1 MNWGVDMQDQASRIT
16 YGAMMVALFAILL
29 AMTLYVPLLGLL
41 TLLLVPLP
49 ITIYRLRYDRVST
62 LMVAMCTWLITL
74 LIGGLLS
81 IPAAIVLSAVG
92 FVIGDTVR
100 TGKTKLYVY
109 MATGVTLLISLSLLY
124 LGTVWFMKINPI
136 EQLMQQF
143 SAIQQEALVILSGM
157 GNSTR
162 EIERTVAEA
171 FTYYQTIVPSL
182 FILSVFVTAYMFV
195 MPILAVATRLRF
207 EVPKFASFLNMR
219 LPFATVLAY
228 LALLLISILS
238 QPEQGT
244 TFYLMEANAIL
255 IFRFLFFLQGLA
267 LIYYALRKMKLPLI
281 VNVLATLFAMFLSP
295 FTVMLGVLD
304 IAINIRTW
312 IDKDKR
318 A

>member
-1 MNWGVDMQDQASRIT
+1 
-16 YGAMMVALFAILL
+16 
-29 AMTLYVPLLGLL
+29 
-41 TLLLVPLP
+41 
-49 ITIYRLRYDRVST
+49 
-62 LMVAMCTWLITL
+62 
-74 LIGGLLS
+74 
-81 IPAAIVLSAVG
+81 
-92 FVIGDTVR
+92 
-100 TGKTKLYVY
+100 
-109 MATGVTLLISLSLLY
+109 
-124 LGTVWFMKINPI
+124 MKINPI
-136 EQLMQQF
+136 EQLLQQF
-143 SAIQQEALVILSGM
+143 EAIQQEAFVILSGM
-157 GNSTR
+157 GNSTKDM
-162 EIERTVAEA
+162 ERTVAEA

-182 FILSVFVTAYMFV
+182 FILSTFVVAYMFI
-195 MPILAVATRLRF
+195 MPILAVAKRLRF

-219 LPFATVLAY
+219 LPFATVVAY
-228 LALLLISILS
+228 LVLLLVSILS

>member
-1 MNWGVDMQDQASRIT
+1 
-16 YGAMMVALFAILL
+16 MMVALFAILL
-29 AMTLYVPLLGLL
+29 ALTLYVPLLGML
-41 TLLLVPLP
+41 TLLLIPLP
-49 ITIYRLRYDRVST
+49 VTLYRLRYDRLST
-62 LMVAMCTWLITL
+62 LLVTVCTWLITL

-81 IPAAIVLSAVG
+81 IPSAIVLSLVG

-100 TGKTKLYVY
+100 TGKSKLYVF
-109 MATGVTLLISLSLLY
+109 MATGVALLISLSLLY

-136 EQLMQQF
+136 DQLLQQF
-143 SAIQQEALVILSGM
+143 ETIQEEALVILAGM

-162 EIERTVAEA
+162 DMERVVAEA

-182 FILSVFVTAYMFV
+182 FILSVFIASYFFV
-195 MPILAVATRLRF
+195 MPILAIASRLRF
-207 EVPKFASFLNMR
+207 EVPKFASFRSMR

-267 LIYYALRKMKLPLI
+267 LIYYALQKMKLPLI
-281 VNVLATLFAMFLSP
+281 VNVPAALLAMFLSP

-304 IAINIRTW
+304 IAINIRAW

>member
-1 MNWGVDMQDQASRIT
+1 MQDQARRIT

-29 AMTLYVPLLGLL
+29 ALTLYVPLLGML
-41 TLLLVPLP
+41 TLLLIPLP
-49 ITIYRLRYDRVST
+49 VTLYRLRYDRLST
-62 LMVAMCTWLITL
+62 LLVTVCTWLITL

-81 IPAAIVLSAVG
+81 IPSAIVLSLVG

-100 TGKTKLYVY
+100 TGKSKLYVF
-109 MATGVTLLISLSLLY
+109 MATGVALLISLSLLY

-136 EQLMQQF
+136 DQLLQQF
-143 SAIQQEALVILSGM
+143 ETIQEEALVILAGM

-162 EIERTVAEA
+162 DMERVVAEA

-182 FILSVFVTAYMFV
+182 FILSVFIASYFFV
-195 MPILAVATRLRF
+195 MPILAIASRLRF
-207 EVPKFASFLNMR
+207 EVPKFASFRSMR

-267 LIYYALRKMKLPLI
+267 LIYYALQKMKLPLI
-281 VNVLATLFAMFLSP
+281 VNVPAALLAMFLSP

-304 IAINIRTW
+304 IAINIRAW

>member
-1 MNWGVDMQDQASRIT
+1 MQDQARRIT

-29 AMTLYVPLLGLL
+29 ALTLYVPLLGTL
-41 TLLLVPLP
+41 TLLLIPLP
-49 ITIYRLRYDRVST
+49 ITLYRLNYDRGST
-62 LMVAMCTWLITL
+62 LMVVVCTWLITL

-81 IPAAIVLSAVG
+81 IPSAIILSAVG
-92 FVIGDTVR
+92 FIIGDTVR
-100 TGKTKLYVY
+100 TGKSKLYVF
-109 MATGVTLLISLSLLY
+109 MATGIALLISLSLLY

-136 EQLMQQF
+136 EQLLEQF
-143 SAIQQEALVILSGM
+143 GTIQQEALTILSGM
-157 GNSTR
+157 GGSTKD
-162 EIERTVAEA
+162 IEKTVAEA
-171 FTYYQTIVPSL
+171 FAYYQTIVPSL
-182 FILSVFVTAYMFV
+182 FILSVFIAAYLFL
-195 MPILAVATRLRF
+195 MPTLAVASRLRF
-207 EVPKFASFLNMR
+207 EVPKFASFLTMR
-219 LPFATVLAY
+219 LPFATVVAY

-267 LIYYALRKMKLPLI
+267 LIYYALRKMKLPVI
-281 VNVLATLFAMFLSP
+281 VNVLATLFAMLLSP

-312 IDKDKR
+312 IDKDKK